1 MSDEAPRAAGARKL
15 PLLRGYLSGR
25 PLWCAWQ
32 LTRRCDSFCQFC
44 EHRLEGGDP
53 DPDLAECL
61 DVVAALDRAGSLV
74 VSLTGGDPLLRAD
87 LPEIVAALARRHFPL
102 LTTHGF
108 LLSRERARGLWRAGL
123 EGASVMLHH
132 ADPARHDAAAGLP
145 GAHARSLQALQ
156 ALAAE
161 RTRATQQVNVKAR
174 LDPTDVDALEALLDL
189 AGRLGVTVTVEPGFP
204 LPQSSEGG
212 ADLGARLLALKR
224 RHPHLRSSA
233 WFLGRLPQALREG
246 VPGCAAGRAFLNVD
260 HRGRVSRCIE
270 FTRPE
275 DRAGDLRA
283 EGLDAVLPRL
293 RAVHAQNDCRA
304 CFYSSRGEVEALYT
318 VRGLMGG
325 LRALV
330 RA

>member
-1 MSDEAPRAAGARKL
+1 MSGARKL
-15 PLLRGYLSGR
+15 ALLRGYLAGR

-53 DPDLAECL
+53 DPDLDECL
-61 DVVAALDRAGSLV
+61 RVVAALDRAGSLV
-74 VSLTGGDPLLRAD
+74 VSLTGGDPLLRPD
-87 LPEIVAALARRHFPL
+87 LPQIVAALARRHFPL

-108 LLSRERARGLWRAGL
+108 LLSRDRARALWQAGL

-132 ADPARHDAAAGLP
+132 ADAARHDAAAGLP
-145 GAHARSLQALQ
+145 GAHARSLQALES
-156 ALAAE
+156 LAAE

-174 LDPTDVDALEALLDL
+174 LDTADVEALEALLGL
-189 AGRLGVTVTVEPGFP
+189 AARLGATVTVEPGFP
-204 LPQSSEGG
+204 LPRSEPPSPE
-212 ADLGARLLALKR
+212 LGARLLELKR

-233 WFLGRLPQALREG
+233 WFLGRIPQALREG
-246 VPGCAAGRAFLNVD
+246 VAGCAAGRAFLNVD
-260 HRGRVSRCIE
+260 HRGRVSQCIE

-275 DRAGDLRA
+275 DRAGDLRT
-283 EGLDAVLPRL
+283 EGLDVVLPRL
-293 RAVHAQNDCRA
+293 RERHARNACRA

-318 VRGLMGG
+318 VRGLVGG
-325 LRALV
+325 LSTLV